1 MSVTELQ
8 KNVIQKVLKTSDIQ
22 LLKYLNSLLTEND
35 SSSLYTLY
43 DVEMENIEDG
53 ISKNNWAETID
64 NDEFI
69 YEKEKISNKYQD

>member
-69 YEKEKISNKYQD
+69 YENEKISNKYQD